1 MAKCYQNRQKSQK
14 NSDNSGL
21 NRVKAVEKEKE
32 IFHLLVSF
40 EYKMISEEIWPHKHV
55 LSMLGMV
62 VEHSVTESG

>member
-1 MAKCYQNRQKSQK
+1 MLPKQRQKSQK

-40 EYKMISEEIWPHKHV
+40 EYKMISEEIWPHKRV

-62 VEHSVTESG
+62 VQHSVRERG

>member
-1 MAKCYQNRQKSQK
+1 MLPKQRQKSQK